1 MVSETTIRKIGNSQ
15 GVTIPKEICDEMN
28 LPVGSRV
35 RITSSEG
42 SIVITPAKGRTLR
55 DRMAEWNGV
64 RYQSAELDWG
74 TPVGSEMW

>member
-35 RITSSEG
+35 RITSG
-42 SIVITPAKGRTLR
+42 DGRLVITPTRGRTIH
-55 DRMAEWNGV
+55 DRMSEWDGV
-64 RYQSAELDWG
+64 RYQSVELDWG
-74 TPVGSEMW
+74 DPVGSEMW